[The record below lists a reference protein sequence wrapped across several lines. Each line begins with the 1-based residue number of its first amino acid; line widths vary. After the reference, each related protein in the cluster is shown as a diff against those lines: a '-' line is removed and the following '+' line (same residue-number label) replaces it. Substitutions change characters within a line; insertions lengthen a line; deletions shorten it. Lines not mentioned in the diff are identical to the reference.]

1 MKTEAKAVELRVL
14 TADEGH
20 LLRRKDATDPVHFSP
35 VVYLGVGDSA
45 DNYEEVT
52 EVEAAAY
59 TAALEAEANPD
70 NITDNE
76 TSES

>member
-52 EVEAAAY
+52 EAEAAAY
-59 TAALEAEANPD
+59 TAALDTETTPEAEAD
-70 NITDNE
+70 QQE
-76 TSES
+76 